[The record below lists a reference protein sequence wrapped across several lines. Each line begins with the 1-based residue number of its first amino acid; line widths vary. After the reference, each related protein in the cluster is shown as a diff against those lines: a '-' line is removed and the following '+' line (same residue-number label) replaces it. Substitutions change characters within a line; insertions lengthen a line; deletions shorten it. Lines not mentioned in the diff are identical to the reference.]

1 MGKINRR
8 RPTGQNQ
15 SPPASASI
23 AGAQREHSGSP
34 ARGLSIKATAYRRLE
49 GNIFKEKRHAMKN
62 KASAAR
68 GGYLSSRRLRLFFSK
83 KEEEDAETPM
93 AATQNTPMA
102 AASER
107 VRLELQPEPRWIFDA
122 DPD

>member
-1 MGKINRR
+1 
-8 RPTGQNQ
+8 
-15 SPPASASI
+15 
-23 AGAQREHSGSP
+23 
-34 ARGLSIKATAYRRLE
+34 
-49 GNIFKEKRHAMKN
+49 MKN